1 MGLGPLDG
9 AEWGGRGKKKLKK
22 KIIKRT
28 AAVSLPFRE
37 PEMNTLLMRTW
48 PLSFF
53 KKKNFFFFFFTKM
66 YLIFVM
72 K

>member
-9 AEWGGRGKKKLKK
+9 AEWGGRGKKKMKK

-53 KKKNFFFFFFTKM
+53 
-66 YLIFVM
+66 
-72 K
+72 